1 MTTPDLSDLNTYE
14 REKLRALLAAIDPD
28 DIPALR
34 SMLDGHIACEAEVM
48 SRPDRA
54 KIDPPPSEGYHY
66 GQEAIVSEWLA
77 LNGSRVA
84 EPAPKPL
91 ACDVPCRN
99 RLRVYQ
105 EGEPG
110 RPGCS
115 WVPDGSDYSCTV
127 CGLHVPEG
135 TRLHGL
141 VVAARDNVEPAGITA
156 DDVYEAASMVRTIAR
171 RWLELTDPRWLP
183 VRDDLSGVIA
193 ACSEI
198 TGALEADVYIDDLST
213 EQVARIFEW
222 ARKQSE
228 SATDQDRVSAK
239 LRKEYEDLGCC
250 ADILEPFIARDSVG
264 PGVIEDPAAYASA
277 LESGTIRE
285 VEDVD
290 AAKVQAVAKW
300 ALEQARSQFHAAD
313 PACTDAR
320 ELAELIEII
329 RHSEGILLALA
340 GAGMP
345 AAKIG

>member
-48 SRPDRA
+48 SIKPRPVPTLD
-54 KIDPPPSEGYHY
+54 S
-66 GQEAIVSEWLA
+66 
-77 LNGSRVA
+77 A
-84 EPAPKPL
+84 EPL

-135 TRLHGL
+135 TRMHGL
-141 VVAARDNVEPAGITA
+141 VV
-156 DDVYEAASMVRTIAR
+156 
-171 RWLELTDPRWLP
+171 
-183 VRDDLSGVIA
+183 
-193 ACSEI
+193 
-198 TGALEADVYIDDLST
+198 
-213 EQVARIFEW
+213 
-222 ARKQSE
+222 
-228 SATDQDRVSAK
+228 
-239 LRKEYEDLGCC
+239 
-250 ADILEPFIARDSVG
+250 IARDSVG